1 MWDWRDKVI
10 KFVALLEKLE
20 ILWKDCSPLTD
31 EDETYVRETLDN
43 EIK

>member
-10 KFVALLEKLE
+10 KVVAFSEKLE
-20 ILWKDCSPLTD
+20 IFWRDRLPLTD